1 VLEVTALEKRT
12 GLSKTVTMKVGD
24 GIAPFDLKQA
34 REHLGDWIESE
45 SEPAGPVP
53 PANKPADRERVMA
66 AAKDLRK
73 RSTALL
79 DAIDATDAS
88 ELRALLAD
96 SQKAIAEGRLQKLVE
111 LNESLSD
118 MLFYLEA

>member
-1 VLEVTALEKRT
+1 MQA
-12 GLSKTVTMKVGD
+12 GD
-24 GIAPFDLKQA
+24 GIAAFDLERA

-45 SEPAGPVP
+45 ADAAGPVP
-53 PANKPADRERVMA
+53 IVDAADDKEQVMA

-73 RSTALL
+73 RTTALL
-79 DAIDATDAS
+79 DDIDATDAS

-96 SQKAIAEGRLQKLVE
+96 SQKAIAEGRYQKLAE

-118 MLFYLEA
+118 MLFYLED